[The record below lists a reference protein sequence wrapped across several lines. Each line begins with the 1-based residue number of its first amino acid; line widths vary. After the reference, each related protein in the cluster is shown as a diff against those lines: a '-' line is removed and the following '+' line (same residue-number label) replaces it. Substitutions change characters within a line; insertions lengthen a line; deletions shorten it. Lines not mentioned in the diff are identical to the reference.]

1 MGFVSAVRDF
11 FGLEHVEYGRYYVY
25 YISDPR
31 TKRVRYVGKGL
42 DDRMYQHAA
51 LARRLLKR
59 GTPSALMRLSCLH
72 KWMIEL
78 WDLGLEEEYSVVY
91 RTDDEQDA
99 YRHEARSISH
109 FGLAQLLNSIPG
121 HKRYH

>member
-1 MGFVSAVRDF
+1 MGWTDAVKDF
-11 FGLEHVEYGRYYVY
+11 FGLTHNEHGYWYVY

-31 TKRVRYVGKGL
+31 TGKVRYVGKGSGERL
-42 DDRMYQHAA
+42 FQHAA
-51 LARRLLKR
+51 VARRLLKR

-78 WDLGLEEEYSVVY
+78 WDLGLEEEYARVY

-121 HKRYH
+121 HRRYH